1 MAKVAARIRDRRR
14 SPTIQELLTL
24 YESDGITPDYLKEEG
39 AISEVPPEFYPRL
52 AELHQQGRQAKQA
65 APDLEGIPGTNPLY
79 YQDDPRQFDAV
90 VVRATKDM
98 VILDRTAFYPRGGGQ
113 EPDTG
118 IIGGCSVRDVQK
130 HGEVIIHYV
139 DGPLPEAGRTVRCQ
153 VNADRRY
160 RITKNHTATHILN
173 ASSRMVLGS
182 WVWQHSAH
190 KDEDHAR
197 LDVTHHSAL
206 TAQEISRIQDTA
218 NGIVRQDLQVTIQ
231 YMDRGSAE
239 SRYGFSIYQGGVVPV
254 RSVRIVSIGEID
266 VEACGG
272 THVTRTGQVERIRIT
287 RAKRIQDGV
296 VRIEF
301 VAGAEA
307 ASAIQDDKAEAG
319 GDDDDTIKEERR
331 QRAKMA
337 LESLLEPRPHRPGVG
352 RAGHHLRGRILRGAR
367 RRLRRALPYPA
378 GQKADRPPP
387 GSILLRDIPERS
399 GRPSDGLLWGRVA
412 PSGRQDSGDHLGD
425 AGGESRRQRVVRAGR
440 GPQRLGDGAGGIL
453 GDIGDDAKM
462 TINWGEIER
471 KWQDIWEERR
481 LFEANPDGRPKKMI
495 TVAYPY
501 PNSPQHIGHGRTYT
515 LADIDARFW
524 RMRGY
529 NVLFPMG
536 FHYTGTPILG
546 MARRVQ
552 GKDAEL
558 LAGLRDIF
566 GVPQEAIA
574 GFTEPL
580 NIANYFR
587 DEIRQGMK
595 EMGYSIDWRRQF
607 TTIDEPYRRF
617 IEWQISSLKEAGLI
631 IQGSHPVGWCPEDQN
646 PVSQHDTLGDVEPE
660 FTEYILVKFRWS
672 KYVIPTATLRPET
685 VFGVTNVWVN
695 PEVTYD
701 IVKVGDEQWV
711 VSPQCAGKLSHQGK
725 DPVKVGTIQGSELA
739 GESLGTPLGGM
750 VPMLAAGFADPET
763 GTGLVM
769 SVPAHAP
776 FDYAALRDAASKS
789 EAARAITPVPIISVP
804 GFGRVPAQEI
814 CEEMGIDDQLDERLE
829 EATTQI
835 YNKEF
840 YEGVLTEGCGRFA
853 GQKVSECKDAVREW
867 LREANGAEAFHE
879 LAGEVRCRCG
889 ARCVVKMLTNQWF
902 LNYGDDR
909 WKSDTRSC
917 LGEMSILPPEISGE
931 FYNVVDWLRE
941 RACARQHGL
950 GTKLPWDENWI
961 VESLSDSTIYM
972 AFYVIMRFIR
982 DGDHHPGDDD

>member
-1 MAKVAARIRDRRR
+1 
-14 SPTIQELLTL
+14 
-24 YESDGITPDYLKEEG
+24 
-39 AISEVPPEFYPRL
+39 
-52 AELHQQGRQAKQA
+52 
-65 APDLEGIPGTNPLY
+65 
-79 YQDDPRQFDAV
+79 
-90 VVRATKDM
+90 
-98 VILDRTAFYPRGGGQ
+98 
-113 EPDTG
+113 
-118 IIGGCSVRDVQK
+118 
-130 HGEVIIHYV
+130 
-139 DGPLPEAGRTVRCQ
+139 
-153 VNADRRY
+153 
-160 RITKNHTATHILN
+160 
-173 ASSRMVLGS
+173 
-182 WVWQHSAH
+182 
-190 KDEDHAR
+190 
-197 LDVTHHSAL
+197 
-206 TAQEISRIQDTA
+206 
-218 NGIVRQDLQVTIQ
+218 
-231 YMDRGSAE
+231 
-239 SRYGFSIYQGGVVPV
+239 
-254 RSVRIVSIGEID
+254 
-266 VEACGG
+266 
-272 THVTRTGQVERIRIT
+272 
-287 RAKRIQDGV
+287 
-296 VRIEF
+296 
-301 VAGAEA
+301 
-307 ASAIQDDKAEAG
+307 
-319 GDDDDTIKEERR
+319 
-331 QRAKMA
+331 
-337 LESLLEPRPHRPGVG
+337 
-352 RAGHHLRGRILRGAR
+352 
-367 RRLRRALPYPA
+367 
-378 GQKADRPPP
+378 
-387 GSILLRDIPERS
+387 
-399 GRPSDGLLWGRVA
+399 
-412 PSGRQDSGDHLGD
+412 
-425 AGGESRRQRVVRAGR
+425 
-440 GPQRLGDGAGGIL
+440 
-453 GDIGDDAKM
+453 M
-462 TINWGEIER
+462 TIHWVEIER
-471 KWQDIWEERR
+471 KWQCIWEERR

-566 GVPQEAIA
+566 GVPQEAIE

-617 IEWQISSLKEAGLI
+617 IEWQISSLREAGLI

-660 FTEYILVKFRWS
+660 FTEYILIKFRWNE
-672 KYVIPTATLRPET
+672 YVIPTATLRPET

-695 PEVTYD
+695 PEVAYD

-725 DPVKVGTIQGSELA
+725 DPVKVGTIQGSKLA
-739 GESLGTPLGGM
+739 GESLGTPLGEI
-750 VPMLAAGFADPET
+750 VPMLAAGFADPGT

-804 GFGRVPAQEI
+804 GLGRVPSQEI
-814 CEEMGIDDQLDERLE
+814 CEEMGIDDQQDDRLE
-829 EATTQI
+829 EATAQI

-840 YEGVLTEGCGRFA
+840 YEGVLLDSCGRFA

-879 LAGEVRCRCG
+879 MAGEVRCRCG

-909 WKSDTRSC
+909 WKSDTRDC

-972 AFYVIMRFIR
+972 AFYVIMRFIQDGTITPEAMDGRFFDYVLLGKGPPPEVSGIEGMREEFVYYYPVDTRHSGR
-982 DGDHHPGDDD
+982 DLVPNHLTFFVMNHVALFSRDDWPRQMVVNGSVLMDGKKMSKSMGNIVPLRSAIRKYGADPIRLGIVISAELLQDADINLESVSGIGTRLERIIRECGDAQPGNTDSLAVEDTWIQARLGIMVDRVTGNMEKMRLREALHDILYGFESDLQWYGRRLRAKGREMPPGMAHAVCSARARLLAPFAPHAAEEMWSELGGEGLVSVAAWPDDGNPDGSVIHAEHLLRSVLADIANIVKVSGVSPSRILVYAAPSNEAYRAVLACVEAGQTSMRDVMAALAGNERTAHLRRSPDMIMKCLKDILSEPVDIRKARLADDSFDEKSLLAAELESVVKTEFDCQVVVYEAGDADMEDPGNKARFARACKPAIFIE